1 MRRIARSFQSEE
13 GFTVV
18 MLGTD
23 MKIAETPKDG
33 LKEFK
38 KADAYED
45 WLKAEGVRVYE
56 EFYFPS
62 LAKVELGPWERKGGK
77 GAVVHIANRHM
88 PNDCHIVEIKPAG
101 KSEPEHHMYEL
112 TIYVLSGRGAT
123 TIWLDKKNDKGN
135 TFEWQAGSLFSI
147 PLNAWYQNFNGS
159 GDEPCRYIA
168 VTNAPPMM
176 RLFQDNDFIFNNDY
190 KFSSRYSGE
199 EDYFSGKGKLYTRR
213 VWESNFIA
221 NAPDMKLYGWKERGA
236 GGVNAM
242 LEMANNNTKNH
253 ISEFPIGTYKKAHRH
268 GPGAHL
274 LLLSGSAG
282 FSLVWTKEDRSDMIK
297 CDWHVGS
304 MVVVPSDNCT
314 HQHFNSGTT
323 RARYLAF
330 RPGDMGVNSPRGGGG
345 EFADR
350 SQKEGGWQIE
360 YTDEDREI
368 HKIFEK
374 ELVENGATCKMKA
387 FIPWCT
393 GEVGPTSERET

>member
-1 MRRIARSFQSEE
+1 M
-13 GFTVV
+13 V

-23 MKIAETPKDG
+23 MKVAETPKDG
-33 LKEFK
+33 LKDFNK
-38 KADAYED
+38 QDAYED
-45 WLKAEGVRVYE
+45 WLKKEGVKVHE
-56 EFYFPS
+56 EFYFP
-62 LAKVELGPWERKGGK
+62 KVADIELGPWERKGGR
-77 GAVVHIANRHM
+77 GAVVHITNRHM
-88 PNDCHIVEIKPAG
+88 PNDCHVVEITPGG
-101 KSEPEHHMYEL
+101 KSQPEHHMYEL
-112 TIYVLSGRGAT
+112 TVYIVSGRGAT
-123 TIWLDKKNDKGN
+123 TIWQDEKNKN

-159 GDEPCRYIA
+159 GQEPVRYLA

-176 RLFQDNDFIFNNDY
+176 RLYQDNDFIFNNDY
-190 KFSSRYSGE
+190 MFKSRYSGE
-199 EDYFSGKGKLYTRR
+199 EDYFSGNGKLYTRR

-236 GGVNAM
+236 GGINAM
-242 LEMANNNTKNH
+242 LEMASNNTKNH

-297 CDWHVGS
+297 CDWQVGS
-304 MVVVPSDNCT
+304 MVIVPSDGCY
-314 HQHFNSGTT
+314 HQHFNSGAT

-350 SQKEGGWQIE
+350 SLKEGGWQVE

-368 HKIFEK
+368 HEIFEK
-374 ELVENGATCKMKA
+374 ELKDNGAPCKMKA
-387 FIPWCT
+387 FVPWCT